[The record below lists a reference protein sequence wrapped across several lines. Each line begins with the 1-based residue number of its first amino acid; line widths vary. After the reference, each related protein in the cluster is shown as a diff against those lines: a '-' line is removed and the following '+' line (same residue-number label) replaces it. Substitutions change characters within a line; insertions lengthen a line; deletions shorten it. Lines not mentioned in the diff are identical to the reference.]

1 MNWKQIKAL
10 LIIIGVLIIIL
21 VPTVLY
27 IQNQR
32 LKEELSYTTINMNAY
47 DLENSHLKDRILVY
61 QFNVDQ
67 LNYLKDS
74 VLVEMNNVRKELK
87 IKDDNIKRLE
97 YIASTASRTD
107 TIYIRETD
115 TIFREPDFHID
126 TLKEDEWYSL
136 HLEMSYPN
144 KVTVT
149 PSFKSEKYVITHSR
163 RETIKPPKKCAI
175 GRWFQKKHNVLE
187 VEIVEKNPYII
198 NDKQKFVEIIK

>member
-10 LIIIGVLIIIL
+10 LVIIGVLIIIL
-21 VPTVLY
+21 VPTILY

-74 VLVEMNNVRKELK
+74 ILVEMNNVRKELK
-87 IKDDNIKRLE
+87 IKDDNIRRLE

-126 TLKEDEWYSL
+126 TIKQDEWYSL

-149 PSFKSEKYVITHSR
+149 PSFKSEKYIITHSR

>member
-1 MNWKQIKAL
+1 MNWKIAKAV
-10 LIIIGVLIIIL
+10 LITIGVLIIIL
-21 VPTVLY
+21 VPTILY

-47 DLENSHLKDRILVY
+47 DVENSHLKDRILVY
-61 QFNVDQ
+61 QFTVDQ

-74 VLVEMNNVRKELK
+74 ILVEMNNVRKELN

-126 TLKEDEWYSL
+126 TLKKDEWYSL

-149 PSFKSEKYVITHSR
+149 PSFKSEKYIITHSR

-187 VEIVEKNPYII
+187 VEIVEKNPYIV

>member
-1 MNWKQIKAL
+1 MNWKLIKSL
-10 LIIIGVLIIIL
+10 LITIGVLIIIL
-21 VPTVLY
+21 VPTILY

-32 LKEELSYTTINMNAY
+32 LKEELSCTTINMNAY
-47 DLENSHLKDRILVY
+47 DVENSHLKDRILVY
-61 QFNVDQ
+61 QFTVDQ

-74 VLVEMNNVRKELK
+74 ILVEMNNVRKELN

-97 YIASTASRTD
+97 YIASTASKTD
-107 TIYIRETD
+107 TIYIREID
-115 TIFREPDFHID
+115 TIFREPDFYID
-126 TLKEDEWYSL
+126 TIKQDKWYSL

-149 PSFKSEKYVITHSR
+149 PSFNSEKYIITHSR

-198 NDKQKFVEIIK
+198 NDKQKFIEIIK

>member
-10 LIIIGVLIIIL
+10 LVTIGVLILIL
-21 VPTVLY
+21 VPTILY

-47 DLENSHLKDRILVY
+47 DVETSHLKDRILVY
-61 QFNVDQ
+61 QFTVDQ

-74 VLVEMNNVRKELK
+74 ILVEMNNVRKELN

-115 TIFREPDFHID
+115 TIFREPDFYID
-126 TLKEDEWYSL
+126 TIKQDKWYSL

-149 PSFKSEKYVITHSR
+149 PSFKSEKYIITHSR

>member
-1 MNWKQIKAL
+1 MNWKLIKTL
-10 LIIIGVLIIIL
+10 LITIGVLIIIL
-21 VPTVLY
+21 VPTILY

-47 DLENSHLKDRILVY
+47 DVENSHLKDRILVY
-61 QFNVDQ
+61 QFSVEQ

-74 VLVEMNNVRKELK
+74 ILVEMNNVRKELK

-126 TLKEDEWYSL
+126 TIKQDEWHSL

-149 PSFKSEKYVITHSR
+149 PSFKSEKYIITHSR

-187 VEIVEKNPYII
+187 VEIVEKNPYIV

>member
-1 MNWKQIKAL
+1 MNWKLIKTL
-10 LIIIGVLIIIL
+10 LITIGVLIIIL
-21 VPTVLY
+21 VPTILY

-61 QFNVDQ
+61 QFSVEQ

-74 VLVEMNNVRKELK
+74 ILVEMNNVRKELK

-126 TLKEDEWYSL
+126 TIKQDEWYSL

-149 PSFKSEKYVITHSR
+149 PSFKSEKYIITHSR

-187 VEIVEKNPYII
+187 VEIVEKNPYIV

>member
-10 LIIIGVLIIIL
+10 LVTIGVLILIL
-21 VPTVLY
+21 VPTILY

-47 DLENSHLKDRILVY
+47 DVENSHLKDRILVY

-74 VLVEMNNVRKELK
+74 ILVEMNNVRKELK
-87 IKDDNIKRLE
+87 IKDDNIKKLE

-126 TLKEDEWYSL
+126 TIKQDEWYSL

-149 PSFKSEKYVITHSR
+149 PSFKSEKYIITHSR

-187 VEIVEKNPYII
+187 VEIVEKNPYIV

>member
-1 MNWKQIKAL
+1 MNWKLIKAL

-21 VPTVLY
+21 VPTILY

-47 DLENSHLKDRILVY
+47 DVENSHLKDRILVY
-61 QFNVDQ
+61 QFTVDQ

-74 VLVEMNNVRKELK
+74 ILVEMNNVRKELN

-115 TIFREPDFHID
+115 TIFREPDFYID
-126 TLKEDEWYSL
+126 TIKQDKWYSL

-149 PSFKSEKYVITHSR
+149 PSFKSEKYIITHSR

>member
-1 MNWKQIKAL
+1 MNWKLIKTL
-10 LIIIGVLIIIL
+10 LITIGVLIIIL
-21 VPTVLY
+21 VPTILY

-61 QFNVDQ
+61 QFSVDQ

-74 VLVEMNNVRKELK
+74 ILVEMNNVRKELK

-126 TLKEDEWYSL
+126 TIKQDEWYSL

-149 PSFKSEKYVITHSR
+149 PSFKSEKYIITHSR

-187 VEIVEKNPYII
+187 VEIVEKNPYIV

>member
-21 VPTVLY
+21 VPTILY

-47 DLENSHLKDRILVY
+47 DVENSHLKDKILLY
-61 QFNVDQ
+61 QFTVDQ

-74 VLVEMNNVRKELK
+74 ILVEMNNVRKELK
-87 IKDDNIKRLE
+87 IKDDNIRRLE

-149 PSFKSEKYVITHSR
+149 PSFKSEKYIITHSR

>member
-1 MNWKQIKAL
+1 MNRKQIKAL
-10 LIIIGVLIIIL
+10 LITIGVLIIIL
-21 VPTVLY
+21 VPTILY

-47 DLENSHLKDRILVY
+47 DVENSHLKNRILVY
-61 QFNVDQ
+61 QFTVAQ

-74 VLVEMNNVRKELK
+74 ILVEMNNVRKELN
-87 IKDDNIKRLE
+87 IKDDNIRRLE

-107 TIYIRETD
+107 TIYIREID

-149 PSFKSEKYVITHSR
+149 PSFKSEKYIITHSR
-163 RETIKPPKKCAI
+163 RETIKSPKKCAI

>member
-1 MNWKQIKAL
+1 MNWKLIKTL
-10 LIIIGVLIIIL
+10 LITIGVLIVIL
-21 VPTVLY
+21 VPTILY

-47 DLENSHLKDRILVY
+47 DVENSHLKDRILVY
-61 QFNVDQ
+61 QFTIDQ

-74 VLVEMNNVRKELK
+74 ILVEMNNVRKELN

-126 TLKEDEWYSL
+126 TLKKDEWYSL

-149 PSFKSEKYVITHSR
+149 PSFKSEKYIITHSK

-187 VEIVEKNPYII
+187 VEIVEKNPYIV

>member
-1 MNWKQIKAL
+1 MNWKLIKTL
-10 LIIIGVLIIIL
+10 LITIGVLIIIL
-21 VPTVLY
+21 VPTILY

-74 VLVEMNNVRKELK
+74 ILVEMNNVRKELN
-87 IKDDNIKRLE
+87 IKDDNIRRLE

-115 TIFREPDFHID
+115 TIFREPDFYID
-126 TLKEDEWYSL
+126 IIKQDKWYSL

-149 PSFKSEKYVITHSR
+149 PSFKSEKYIITHSR

-187 VEIVEKNPYII
+187 VEIVEKNPYIV

>member
-1 MNWKQIKAL
+1 MNWKLIKAL

-21 VPTVLY
+21 VPTILY

-47 DLENSHLKDRILVY
+47 DVENSHLKDRILVY
-61 QFNVDQ
+61 QFTVDQ

-74 VLVEMNNVRKELK
+74 ILVEMNNVRKELN
-87 IKDDNIKRLE
+87 IKDDNIKILE

-115 TIFREPDFHID
+115 TIFREPDFYID
-126 TLKEDEWYSL
+126 TIKQDKWYSL

-149 PSFKSEKYVITHSR
+149 PSFKSEKYIITHSR

-198 NDKQKFVEIIK
+198 NDKQKFIEIIK

>member
-1 MNWKQIKAL
+1 MNWKLIKTL
-10 LIIIGVLIIIL
+10 LITIGVLIIIL
-21 VPTVLY
+21 VPTILY

-47 DLENSHLKDRILVY
+47 DVENSHLKDRILVY
-61 QFNVDQ
+61 QFTVDQ

-74 VLVEMNNVRKELK
+74 ILVEMNNVRKELK

-126 TLKEDEWYSL
+126 TIKQDEWYSL

-149 PSFKSEKYVITHSR
+149 PSFKSEKYIITHSR

-198 NDKQKFVEIIK
+198 NDKQKFIEIIK

>member
-1 MNWKQIKAL
+1 MNWKLIKAL
-10 LIIIGVLIIIL
+10 LIVIGVLIIIS
-21 VPTVLY
+21 VPTILY

-61 QFNVDQ
+61 QFSVDQ

-74 VLVEMNNVRKELK
+74 ILVEMNNVRKELK

-149 PSFKSEKYVITHSR
+149 PSFKSEKYIITHSR

-187 VEIVEKNPYII
+187 VEIVEKNPYIV

>member
-1 MNWKQIKAL
+1 MNWKSIKAL
-10 LIIIGVLIIIL
+10 LIVIGVLIIIL
-21 VPTVLY
+21 VPTILY

-61 QFNVDQ
+61 QFSVDQ

-74 VLVEMNNVRKELK
+74 ILVEMNNVRKELN

-126 TLKEDEWYSL
+126 TIKQDEWYSL

-149 PSFKSEKYVITHSR
+149 PSFKSEKYIITHSR

-187 VEIVEKNPYII
+187 VEIVEKNPYIV

>member
-1 MNWKQIKAL
+1 MNWKLIKAL
-10 LIIIGVLIIIL
+10 LITIGVLIIIL
-21 VPTVLY
+21 VPTILY

-47 DLENSHLKDRILVY
+47 DVENSHLKDRILVY
-61 QFNVDQ
+61 QFTVDQ

-74 VLVEMNNVRKELK
+74 ILVEMNNVRKELN

-115 TIFREPDFHID
+115 TIFREPDFYID
-126 TLKEDEWYSL
+126 TIKQDKWYSL

-149 PSFKSEKYVITHSR
+149 PSFKSEKYIITHSR

-198 NDKQKFVEIIK
+198 NDKQKFIEIIK

>member
-1 MNWKQIKAL
+1 MNWKSIKAL
-10 LIIIGVLIIIL
+10 LIVIGVLIIIL
-21 VPTVLY
+21 VPTILY

-61 QFNVDQ
+61 QFSVDQ

-74 VLVEMNNVRKELK
+74 ILVEINNVRKELK

-126 TLKEDEWYSL
+126 TIKQDEWYSL

-149 PSFKSEKYVITHSR
+149 PSFKSEKYIITHSR

-187 VEIVEKNPYII
+187 VEIVEKNPYIV

>member
-1 MNWKQIKAL
+1 MNWKLIKTL
-10 LIIIGVLIIIL
+10 LITIGVLIIIL
-21 VPTVLY
+21 VPTILY

-47 DLENSHLKDRILVY
+47 DVENSHLKDRILVY
-61 QFNVDQ
+61 QFTVDQ

-74 VLVEMNNVRKELK
+74 ILVEMNNVRKELN

-126 TLKEDEWYSL
+126 TLKKDEWYSL

-149 PSFKSEKYVITHSR
+149 PSFKSEKYIITHSR

-187 VEIVEKNPYII
+187 VEIVEKNPYIV

>member
-1 MNWKQIKAL
+1 MNSKIIKT
-10 LIIIGVLIIIL
+10 IFISIVIFIIIL
-21 VPTVLY
+21 VPTILY
-27 IQNQR
+27 IQNQK
-32 LKEELSYTTINMNAY
+32 LKEELSYTTINMSAY
-47 DLENSHLKDRILVY
+47 DVENSHLKDRILVY
-61 QFNVDQ
+61 QFSVDQ

-74 VLVEMNNVRKELK
+74 LLVEMNNVRKELN
-87 IKDDNIKRLE
+87 IKDDNIRRLE

-115 TIFREPDFHID
+115 TIFREPNFHID
-126 TLKEDEWYSL
+126 TLKEDECYSL

-149 PSFKSEKYVITHSR
+149 PSFKSEKYIITHSR

-187 VEIVEKNPYII
+187 VEIVENNPYIV

>member
-10 LIIIGVLIIIL
+10 LVTIGVLILIL
-21 VPTVLY
+21 VPTILY

-61 QFNVDQ
+61 QFTVDQ

-74 VLVEMNNVRKELK
+74 ILVEMNNVRKELN

-126 TLKEDEWYSL
+126 TLKKDEWYSL

-149 PSFKSEKYVITHSR
+149 PSFKSEKYIITHSR

-187 VEIVEKNPYII
+187 VEIVEKNPYIV

>member
-1 MNWKQIKAL
+1 MNSKIIKT
-10 LIIIGVLIIIL
+10 IFISIVIFIIIL
-21 VPTVLY
+21 VPTILY
-27 IQNQR
+27 IQNQK
-32 LKEELSYTTINMNAY
+32 LKEELSYTTINMSAY
-47 DLENSHLKDRILVY
+47 DVENSHLKDRILVY
-61 QFNVDQ
+61 QFTVDQ

-74 VLVEMNNVRKELK
+74 LLVEMNNVRKELN
-87 IKDDNIKRLE
+87 IKDDNIRRLE

-115 TIFREPDFHID
+115 TIFREPNFHID

-149 PSFKSEKYVITHSR
+149 PSFKSEKYIITHSR

>member
-1 MNWKQIKAL
+1 MNFKLIKV
-10 LIIIGVLIIIL
+10 IFISIVIFIIIL
-21 VPTVLY
+21 VPTILY
-27 IQNQR
+27 IQNQK
-32 LKEELSYTTINMNAY
+32 LKEELSYTTINMRAY
-47 DLENSHLKDRILVY
+47 DVENSHLKDRILVY
-61 QFNVDQ
+61 QFTVDQ

-74 VLVEMNNVRKELK
+74 ILVEMNNVRKELN
-87 IKDDNIKRLE
+87 IKDDNIRRLE

-115 TIFREPDFHID
+115 TIFREPNFHID

-149 PSFKSEKYVITHSR
+149 PSFKSEKYIITHSR
-163 RETIKPPKKCAI
+163 RETIKPPKKCFI

>member
-1 MNWKQIKAL
+1 MNWKLIKTL
-10 LIIIGVLIIIL
+10 LITIGVLIIIL
-21 VPTVLY
+21 VPTILY

-47 DLENSHLKDRILVY
+47 DVENSHLKDRILVY

-74 VLVEMNNVRKELK
+74 ILVEMNNVRRELK

-115 TIFREPDFHID
+115 TIFREPDFYID
-126 TLKEDEWYSL
+126 TIKQDEWYSL

-149 PSFKSEKYVITHSR
+149 PSFKSEKYIITHSR

-187 VEIVEKNPYII
+187 VEIVEKNPYIV

>member
-1 MNWKQIKAL
+1 MNWKSIKAL
-10 LIIIGVLIIIL
+10 LIVMGVLIIIL
-21 VPTVLY
+21 VPTILY

-47 DLENSHLKDRILVY
+47 DVENSHLKDRILVY
-61 QFNVDQ
+61 QFTVDQ

-74 VLVEMNNVRKELK
+74 ILVEMNNVRKELN

-126 TLKEDEWYSL
+126 TIKQDEWYSL

-144 KVTVT
+144 KVTVA
-149 PSFKSEKYVITHSR
+149 PSFKSEKYIITHSK

-187 VEIVEKNPYII
+187 VEIVEKNPYIV

>member
-1 MNWKQIKAL
+1 MNWKLIKAL
-10 LIIIGVLIIIL
+10 LISLGVLIAVLIPTIL
-21 VPTVLY
+21 Y
-27 IQNQR
+27 FQNQR

-47 DLENSHLKDRILVY
+47 DIENSHLKDKILVY
-61 QFNVDQ
+61 QFTVDQ

-74 VLVEMNNVRKELK
+74 ILVEMNNVRKELN
-87 IKDDNIKRLE
+87 IKDKNIRRLE
-97 YIASTASRTD
+97 YLASTASRTD

-115 TIFREPDFHID
+115 TIFREPNFHID
-126 TLKEDEWYSL
+126 TIKQDEWYSL

-149 PSFKSEKYVITHSR
+149 PSFKSEKYIITHSR

-187 VEIVEKNPYII
+187 VEIVEKNPYIV
-198 NDKQKFVEIIK
+198 NENQKFVEIIK

>member
-1 MNWKQIKAL
+1 MNWKSIKAL
-10 LIIIGVLIIIL
+10 LIVIGVLIIIL
-21 VPTVLY
+21 VPTILY

-47 DLENSHLKDRILVY
+47 DVENSHLKDRILVY
-61 QFNVDQ
+61 QFTVDQ

-74 VLVEMNNVRKELK
+74 ILVEMNNVRKELN

-126 TLKEDEWYSL
+126 TIKQDEWYSL

-149 PSFKSEKYVITHSR
+149 PSFKSEKYIITHSK

-187 VEIVEKNPYII
+187 VEIVEKNPYIV

>member
-1 MNWKQIKAL
+1 MTFKWK
-10 LIIIGVLIIIL
+10 LIILLGAILITFLSIFIL
-21 VPTVLY
+21 Y
-27 IQNQR
+27 QENQR

-61 QFNVDQ
+61 QFSVDQ

-74 VLVEMNNVRKELK
+74 ILVEMNNVRKELN
-87 IKDDNIKRLE
+87 IKDDNIRRLE

-149 PSFKSEKYVITHSR
+149 PSFKSEKYIITHSR

-187 VEIVEKNPYII
+187 VEIVEKNPYIV

>member
-1 MNWKQIKAL
+1 MNWKLIKTL
-10 LIIIGVLIIIL
+10 LITIGVLIIIL
-21 VPTVLY
+21 VPTILY

-74 VLVEMNNVRKELK
+74 ILVEMNNVRKELK

-126 TLKEDEWYSL
+126 TIKQDEWYSL

-149 PSFKSEKYVITHSR
+149 PSFKSEKYIITHSR
-163 RETIKPPKKCAI
+163 RGTIKPPKKCAI

-187 VEIVEKNPYII
+187 VEIVEKNPYIV

>member
-1 MNWKQIKAL
+1 MNWKSIKAL
-10 LIIIGVLIIIL
+10 LIVIGVLIIIL
-21 VPTVLY
+21 VPTILY

-47 DLENSHLKDRILVY
+47 DVENSHLKDRILVY
-61 QFNVDQ
+61 QFTVDQ

-74 VLVEMNNVRKELK
+74 ILVEMNNVRKELN

-126 TLKEDEWYSL
+126 TIKQDEWYSL

-149 PSFKSEKYVITHSR
+149 PSFKSEKYIITHSR
-163 RETIKPPKKCAI
+163 KETIKPPKKCAI

>member
-1 MNWKQIKAL
+1 MNWKLIKAL
-10 LIIIGVLIIIL
+10 LISLGVLIAVLTPTIL
-21 VPTVLY
+21 Y
-27 IQNQR
+27 FQNQR

-47 DLENSHLKDRILVY
+47 DIENSHLKDKILVY
-61 QFNVDQ
+61 QFTVDQ

-74 VLVEMNNVRKELK
+74 ILVEMNNVRKELN
-87 IKDDNIKRLE
+87 IKDKNIRRLE
-97 YIASTASRTD
+97 YLASTASRTD

-126 TLKEDEWYSL
+126 TIKQDKWYSL

-144 KVTVT
+144 QVVVT
-149 PSFKSEKYVITHSR
+149 PSFVSEKYIITHSK

-175 GRWFQKKHNVLE
+175 GRLFQRKHNVLE
-187 VEIVEKNPYII
+187 VEIVEKNPYIV

>member
-1 MNWKQIKAL
+1 MNWKSIKAL
-10 LIIIGVLIIIL
+10 LIVIGVLIIIL
-21 VPTVLY
+21 VPTILY

-47 DLENSHLKDRILVY
+47 DVENSHLKDRILVY
-61 QFNVDQ
+61 QFTVDQ

-74 VLVEMNNVRKELK
+74 ILVEMNNVRKELN

-126 TLKEDEWYSL
+126 TIKQDEWYSL

-149 PSFKSEKYVITHSR
+149 PSFKSEKYIITHSR

-187 VEIVEKNPYII
+187 VEIVEKNPYIV

>member
-10 LIIIGVLIIIL
+10 LVTIGVLILIL
-21 VPTVLY
+21 VPTILY

-47 DLENSHLKDRILVY
+47 DVENSHLKDRILVY
-61 QFNVDQ
+61 QFNIDQ

-74 VLVEMNNVRKELK
+74 ILVEMNNVRKELK

-126 TLKEDEWYSL
+126 TIKQDEWYSL

-149 PSFKSEKYVITHSR
+149 PSFKSEKYIITHSR

-187 VEIVEKNPYII
+187 VEIVEKNPYIV

>member
-1 MNWKQIKAL
+1 MNWKLIKTL
-10 LIIIGVLIIIL
+10 LITIGVLIIIL
-21 VPTVLY
+21 VPTILY

-61 QFNVDQ
+61 QFSVDQ

-74 VLVEMNNVRKELK
+74 ILVEMNNVRKELK

-126 TLKEDEWYSL
+126 TIKQDEWYSL

-149 PSFKSEKYVITHSR
+149 PSFKSEKYIITHSR

>member
-10 LIIIGVLIIIL
+10 LVIIGVLIIIL
-21 VPTVLY
+21 VPTILY

-61 QFNVDQ
+61 QFSVDQ

-74 VLVEMNNVRKELK
+74 ILVEMNNVRKELK

-126 TLKEDEWYSL
+126 TIKQDEWYSL
-136 HLEMSYPN
+136 YLEMSYPN

-149 PSFKSEKYVITHSR
+149 PSFKSEKYIITHSR

>member
-1 MNWKQIKAL
+1 MNWKLIKTL
-10 LIIIGVLIIIL
+10 LITIGVLIVIL
-21 VPTVLY
+21 VPTILY

-47 DLENSHLKDRILVY
+47 DVENSHLKDRILVY
-61 QFNVDQ
+61 QFTVDQ

-74 VLVEMNNVRKELK
+74 ILVEMNNVRKELN

-126 TLKEDEWYSL
+126 TIKQDEWYSL

-149 PSFKSEKYVITHSR
+149 PSFKSEKYIITHSR

-187 VEIVEKNPYII
+187 VEIVEKNPYIV